1 MRTVGLSV
9 PDVVREIIT
18 RNRSI
23 HDCMAMDVINY
34 TALAVKIHP
43 EVEKQIGNPIHLNTI
58 VVAIKRY
65 ADAFEKDENVI
76 SEPVLKDAR
85 LSMTDRIM
93 GMQWTMKDILDQ
105 DIARMLGEA
114 EKALTNSE
122 FFRLGDSFRILAD
135 DSDVTRKIFQNFPKE
150 NVYSSGLAKI
160 RIQVPEQNRADVVSY
175 VTEILHR
182 NGIDLVDALFSR
194 DGIVLI
200 LKEDQ
205 APIAYEKLRTE
216 IPRTKE
222 NLYSSGLAKIRIQV
236 PEQNRADVVSYVTE
250 ILHRNGIDLVDAL
263 FSRDGIVL
271 ILKEDQAP
279 IAYEKLRSEIPR

>member
-18 RNRSI
+18 RIRSI
-23 HDCMAMDVINY
+23 HDCMAMDVINF

-65 ADAFEKDENVI
+65 ADALEKNENVI
-76 SEPVLKDAR
+76 DEPVVKDAR

-105 DIARMLGEA
+105 DIAKMLGEA

-122 FFRLGDSFRILAD
+122 FFRLGDSLRILAD
-135 DSDVTRKIFQNFPKE
+135 DSDVTRRIFQNFPKE

-182 NGIDLVDALFSR
+182 NGIDLGDALFSR

-222 NLYSSGLAKIRIQV
+222 NGV
-236 PEQNRADVVSYVTE
+236 
-250 ILHRNGIDLVDAL
+250 
-263 FSRDGIVL
+263 
-271 ILKEDQAP
+271 
-279 IAYEKLRSEIPR
+279 

>member
-1 MRTVGLSV
+1 MRTVGLSI

-34 TALAVKIHP
+34 TALAVKIQP
-43 EVEKQIGNPIHLNTI
+43 QVEKQIGNAVQLNTI

-65 ADAFEKDENVI
+65 ADAFEKNENVVD
-76 SEPVLKDAR
+76 EPVLKDAR

-93 GMQWTMKDILDQ
+93 GMRWTMKDLLDR
-105 DIARMLGEA
+105 DMAKMFAEA
-114 EKALTNSE
+114 EKGFSNSE
-122 FFRLGDSFRILAD
+122 FFRLGDSFIVLAD
-135 DSDVTRKIFQNFPKE
+135 DTDVTRRIFQNFPKE

-200 LKEDQ
+200 LK
-205 APIAYEKLRTE
+205 A
-216 IPRTKE
+216 
-222 NLYSSGLAKIRIQV
+222 
-236 PEQNRADVVSYVTE
+236 
-250 ILHRNGIDLVDAL
+250 
-263 FSRDGIVL
+263 
-271 ILKEDQAP
+271 DQAP
-279 IAYEKLRSEIPR
+279 IAYEKLRSQIPR

>member
-23 HDCMAMDVINY
+23 HDCMAMDVINF

-65 ADAFEKDENVI
+65 ADAFEKNENVI
-76 SEPVLKDAR
+76 DEPVLKDAR

-93 GMQWTMKDILDQ
+93 GMQWTMKDLHDQ
-105 DIARMLGEA
+105 NMAKMFAEA
-114 EKALTNSE
+114 ENAFSNSE
-122 FFRLGDSFRILAD
+122 FFRLGDSFRVLVD
-135 DSDVTRKIFQNFPKE
+135 DTDVTRKIFQSFPKE
-150 NVYSSGLAKI
+150 NLYRSGLAKI

-182 NGIDLVDALFSR
+182 NGIDLVDALFSQ

-200 LKEDQ
+200 LKADQ
-205 APIAYEKLRTE
+205 ALIAYEKLRAQ
-216 IPRTKE
+216 IPR
-222 NLYSSGLAKIRIQV
+222 
-236 PEQNRADVVSYVTE
+236 
-250 ILHRNGIDLVDAL
+250 
-263 FSRDGIVL
+263 
-271 ILKEDQAP
+271 
-279 IAYEKLRSEIPR
+279 

>member
-65 ADAFEKDENVI
+65 ADAFEKNENVI
-76 SEPVLKDAR
+76 AEPVLKDAR

-93 GMQWTMKDILDQ
+93 GMQWTMKDLLDQ
-105 DIARMLGEA
+105 DMAKMFAEA
-114 EKALTNSE
+114 EKGFSNSE
-122 FFRLGDSFRILAD
+122 FFRLGDSFIVLAD
-135 DSDVTRKIFQNFPKE
+135 DTDVTRRIFQNFP
-150 NVYSSGLAKI
+150 
-160 RIQVPEQNRADVVSY
+160 
-175 VTEILHR
+175 
-182 NGIDLVDALFSR
+182 
-194 DGIVLI
+194 
-200 LKEDQ
+200 
-205 APIAYEKLRTE
+205 
-216 IPRTKE
+216 KE

-236 PEQNRADVVSYVTE
+236 PEQNRADILSFVTG
-250 ILHRNGIDLVDAL
+250 ILHRNSIELVDAL
-263 FSRDGIVL
+263 FSRNGIVL
-271 ILKEDQAP
+271 FLKEDQAP
-279 IAYEKLRSEIPR
+279 LAYEKLSSEIPRQ

>member
-23 HDCMAMDVINY
+23 HDCMAMDVINF

-76 SEPVLKDAR
+76 DEPVLKDAR

-93 GMQWTMKDILDQ
+93 GMQWTMKDLHDQ
-105 DIARMLGEA
+105 NMAKMFAEA
-114 EKALTNSE
+114 ENAFSNSE
-122 FFRLGDSFRILAD
+122 FFRLGDSFRVLVD
-135 DSDVTRKIFQNFPKE
+135 DTDVTRKIFQSFPKE
-150 NVYSSGLAKI
+150 NLYRSGLAKI

-182 NGIDLVDALFSR
+182 NGIDLVDALFS
-194 DGIVLI
+194 
-200 LKEDQ
+200 Q
-205 APIAYEKLRTE
+205 
-216 IPRTKE
+216 
-222 NLYSSGLAKIRIQV
+222 
-236 PEQNRADVVSYVTE
+236 
-250 ILHRNGIDLVDAL
+250 
-263 FSRDGIVL
+263 DGIVL

-279 IAYEKLRSEIPR
+279 IAYEKLRSQIPR

>member
-1 MRTVGLSV
+1 MRTVGISV

-76 SEPVLKDAR
+76 AEPVLKDAR

-93 GMQWTMKDILDQ
+93 GMQWTMKDLLDQ
-105 DIARMLGEA
+105 DMAKMFAEA
-114 EKALTNSE
+114 EKAFSNSE
-122 FFRLGDSFRILAD
+122 FFRLGDSFRVLTD
-135 DSDVTRKIFQNFPKE
+135 DSDATRRVFQSFPKE
-150 NVYSSGLAKI
+150 NLYSSGLAKI
-160 RIQVPEQNRADVVSY
+160 KISVPEQNRADVVSY
-175 VTEILHR
+175 VTEILHQ
-182 NGIDLVDALFSR
+182 NGIELIDALFSQ

-205 APIAYEKLRTE
+205 AP
-216 IPRTKE
+216 
-222 NLYSSGLAKIRIQV
+222 
-236 PEQNRADVVSYVTE
+236 
-250 ILHRNGIDLVDAL
+250 
-263 FSRDGIVL
+263 F
-271 ILKEDQAP
+271 
-279 IAYEKLRSEIPR
+279 AYEKLRSEIPR